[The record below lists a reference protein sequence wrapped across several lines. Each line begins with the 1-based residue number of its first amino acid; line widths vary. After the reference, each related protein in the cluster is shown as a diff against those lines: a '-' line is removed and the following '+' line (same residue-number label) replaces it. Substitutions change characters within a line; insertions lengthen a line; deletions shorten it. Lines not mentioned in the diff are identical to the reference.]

1 MLNPRESLVEDVEV
15 QNLRMRLALLKV
27 MVCVPNGQSCEE
39 SKLQY
44 REHVS
49 IFWGPRI
56 GKSKCKK
63 GQQFQQ
69 LGSEPTAGR
78 LMSAMPGDRSAAP
91 RASK

>member
-27 MVCVPNGQSCEE
+27 MVCVPNG
-39 SKLQY
+39 
-44 REHVS
+44 
-49 IFWGPRI
+49 I

-78 LMSAMPGDRSAAP
+78 LMPAMPGDRSAAP